1 MIHNY
6 QQKAVSETVW

>member
-6 QQKAVSETVW
+6 QFRVFI